1 MENIQK
7 IKSLASAYLAE
18 FIAIR
23 RKIHAHPE
31 LGFEEFKTADLI
43 AQKLDEIGI
52 SYQRGIA
59 QTGIVAIIRGR
70 NPDKKTIAL
79 RADMDAL
86 PIEEKNN
93 CEYRSLHKGIMHA
106 CGHDAHIA
114 CLLGA
119 AKILNELKL
128 DFEGSIK
135 LIFQPSEEKFPGG
148 ALAMIKEGVL
158 DNPSPEFIIGQHVLP
173 TLETGKIGLRGGKY
187 MASTDE
193 IYLTVKGKGGHAATP
208 ELNINPLLIASHILI
223 ALQQI
228 PQHNPTPALPTVLS
242 FGRIEGKGRTNII
255 PDEVGIDGTLR
266 CFDEEWR
273 AEAHSRITEISQ
285 SIAEEMGGSCEVF
298 IDKGYPVLINDEK
311 LTSTVKN
318 LAVEFLGKENVVD
331 LEMRLTAEDFA
342 YYSQQIPACFYRLG
356 IRNETKGIISNL
368 HTNTFDIDEDAIET
382 GMGLMAWVTFKQLQL
397 LTL

>member
-7 IKSLASAYLAE
+7 IKSLASTYLAE
-18 FIAIR
+18 FTEIR
-23 RKIHAHPE
+23 RKIHSHPE
-31 LGFEEFKTADLI
+31 LGFEEFETAQLI
-43 AQKLDEIGI
+43 AAKLKEIGLPF
-52 SYQRGIA
+52 QEGIA
-59 QTGIVAIIRGR
+59 KTGIVAMIEGK
-70 NPDKKTIAL
+70 NPGKKTIVL

-93 CEYRSLHKGIMHA
+93 CEYQSQNAGIMHA

-119 AKILNELKL
+119 AKILNELKD

-148 ALAMIKEGVL
+148 ARAMIQEGVL
-158 DNPSPEFIIGQHVLP
+158 ENPIPAFIIGQHVLP
-173 TLETGKIGLRGGKY
+173 TLESGKIGLRGGKY

-193 IYLTVKGKGGHAATP
+193 IYLTVIGKGGHAATP
-208 ELNINPLLIASHILI
+208 ELNINPILIAAHILI

-228 PQHNPTPALPTVLS
+228 EKLNPTPTLPTVLS
-242 FGRIEGKGRTNII
+242 FGRIEANGRTNII
-255 PDEVGIDGTLR
+255 PDQLTIDGTLR

-273 AEAHSRITEISQ
+273 AEAHRRITEIAQ
-285 SIAEEMGGSCEVF
+285 SIANEMGGSCEVI
-298 IDKGYPVLINDEK
+298 IDKGYPFLINDEK
-311 LTSTVKN
+311 LTAAIKTS
-318 LAVEFLGKENVVD
+318 AIEYLGKENVVD

-342 YYSQQIPACFYRLG
+342 YYSQKMPACFYRLG
-356 IRNETKGIISNL
+356 IRNEAKGIVSNL

-382 GMGLMAWVTFKQLQL
+382 GMGLMAW
-397 LTL
+397 LTLKLF